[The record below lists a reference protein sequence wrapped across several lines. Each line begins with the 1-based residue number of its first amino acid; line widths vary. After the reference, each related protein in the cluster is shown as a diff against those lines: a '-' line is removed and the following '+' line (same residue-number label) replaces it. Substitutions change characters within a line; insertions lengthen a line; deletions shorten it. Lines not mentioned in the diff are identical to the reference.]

1 MIVSSARPE
10 RVLLVTT
17 TIDLAADRV
26 VEQLLARGASPVRI
40 NTDRLP
46 YQSEVLFSQ
55 QPFRLQFMEAGRK
68 ATFEN
73 IVSFWYRRV
82 RMPSPPPEVSPETN
96 EYAFRE
102 AMAGLRGALE
112 ILASSTARS
121 FGSPSTLD
129 RAESKVLQL
138 HLAVG
143 LGFQVPRTLIASRP
157 DELREFCVGP
167 IIGKPLHSGYLHL
180 GGRALGIFTRRL
192 SPADLVNLDTALPC
206 PMIFQDEV
214 PKAFDIR
221 VTVVRNRVFAA
232 AIDSQSDPDA
242 QVDWRRTTRPDLPH
256 FPHDLPDD
264 VQASCIAMAD
274 ALGTG
279 FAAIDL
285 VLKPQGDYVFLEANP
300 NGEWLWI
307 EDRLGFPISN
317 CIASYLSE
325 GFV

>member
-1 MIVSSARPE
+1 MTVSPACAE

-26 VEQLLARGASPVRI
+26 VEQLVARGASPVRI

-46 YQSEVLFSQ
+46 YQSDVLFSQ
-55 QPFRLQFMEAGRK
+55 HPFRLQFIEAGRK

-82 RMPSPPPEVSPETN
+82 RMPPPPPEASAEAS
-96 EYAFRE
+96 EYVFRE

-112 ILASSTARS
+112 ILAASMVRS
-121 FGSPSTLD
+121 FGSPGTLD

-138 HLAVG
+138 HLAAS
-143 LGFQVPRTLIASRP
+143 LGFRVPRTLIASRA
-157 DELREFCVGP
+157 DELREFGVGP

-192 SPADLVNLDTALPC
+192 SPADLVSLDTALPC

-221 VTVVRNRVFAA
+221 VTVVRDRVFAA

-242 QVDWRRTTRPDLPH
+242 QVDWRRTSRPDLPH
-256 FPHDLPDD
+256 FRHELPEH
-264 VQASCIAMAD
+264 VHASCVAMAD

-285 VLKPQGDYVFLEANP
+285 VLTPQGDYVFLEANP

-307 EDRLGFPISN
+307 EDRLGFSISS

-325 GFV
+325 GRV